1 MNRESIFVRHGPVT
15 CAARLT
21 KMNGWLIRECRE
33 ARTIEWNEP
42 VDGLWMT
49 CARLVNHGGY
59 LRTLF
64 FTAALWQLTH
74 APMSVTGQAVT
85 T

>member
-1 MNRESIFVRHGPVT
+1 MNRESIIVRQGRVT
-15 CAARLT
+15 CAALLT
-21 KMNGWLIRECRE
+21 KMNGLIIRDRHDAATSER
-33 ARTIEWNEP
+33 NKL

-59 LRTLF
+59 LHTLF
-64 FTAALWQLTH
+64 FAAPLWQLTH

>member
-1 MNRESIFVRHGPVT
+1 MNRESIFVRHGRVT
-15 CAARLT
+15 YAARLT
-21 KMNGWLIRECRE
+21 KMNGLLIRECRD
-33 ARTIEWNEP
+33 ARTIDRNEL

-59 LRTLF
+59 LCTMF
-64 FTAALWQLTH
+64 FASALWQLTH